1 MNDALLHVPFH
12 YLHMSVFTWMS
23 CAELKLHWSS
33 HSVFLLSCKLA
44 QRGLQRYRRRSN
56 NNNSICIA
64 PSAIEMLLLL
74 LLLTDRKSE
83 DTEACLRVYVLP
95 CLFRENRPLVILTR
109 KWQLH
114 YFSNDLYSCVRELSV
129 ARDLSLDALLFRI
142 HCRRFRSRVSSSSCY
157 FIIVHAGVCVCAA
170 AESTSVQ
177 YS

>member
-1 MNDALLHVPFH
+1 MLYSMFH
-12 YLHMSVFTWMS
+12 SITYIWAFFTWMS

-56 NNNSICIA
+56 NNNNSICIA
-64 PSAIEMLLLL
+64 PSAIEMLLL

-95 CLFRENRPLVILTR
+95 CHFRENRPLVILTR

-129 ARDLSLDALLFRI
+129 GRDLSLDALLFRI
-142 HCRRFRSRVSSSSCY
+142 HCRRFCSRVSSSSCY
-157 FIIVHAGVCVCAA
+157 FIIVNAGVCVCAA